1 MTPSTLLRPAHATG
15 AVRRRRTPRPRPFD
29 VRDLLAHGRYESVS
43 AFARDAGV
51 DRRTVHRWIAT
62 GLDPDTADRL
72 AVHVLGCHPFEVF
85 GRAWFDLD
93 EEPTLLAA

>member
-1 MTPSTLLRPAHATG
+1 MTPSTPLCPTTPP
-15 AVRRRRTPRPRPFD
+15 RRRRTPRPRPFD
-29 VRDLLAHGRYESVS
+29 VRDLLAHGHYDSVS

-51 DRRTVHRWIAT
+51 DRRTVHRWIAS

-85 GRAWFDLD
+85 GRAWFDID
-93 EEPTLLAA
+93 DAPTALAA